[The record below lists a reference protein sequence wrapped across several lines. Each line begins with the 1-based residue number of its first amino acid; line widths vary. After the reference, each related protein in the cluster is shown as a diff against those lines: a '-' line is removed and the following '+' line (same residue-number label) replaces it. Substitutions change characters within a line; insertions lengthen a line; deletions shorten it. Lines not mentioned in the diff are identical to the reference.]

1 VCTIAAP
8 FSVNTFSGFQN
19 CVGQG
24 GEDGDGCEPV
34 SCPFAG
40 IGSCCAYAALV
51 LGGDERQRQRTL
63 SRALH
68 RSVIAG
74 VS

>member
-1 VCTIAAP
+1 MLR
-8 FSVNTFSGFQN
+8 
-19 CVGQG
+19 
-24 GEDGDGCEPV
+24 D
-34 SCPFAG
+34 
-40 IGSCCAYAALV
+40 AALV
-51 LGGDERQRQRTL
+51 LGGDERQWQRSL